1 MAAKK
6 EAAMSSRKAPIL
18 ILVALLLAG
27 MSCQK
32 TRLPSGQASES
43 GMSQDQLNRI
53 DVILKE
59 AIRRGEI
66 PGAVVVVGR
75 KGKVVYRR
83 AFGLSQVVP
92 QALPMAKDMIFD
104 LASLTKPVATAPS
117 IMILAEQGR
126 LSLTE
131 KVKDYVPE
139 FEPYLDETGKPGEDA
154 RLWHLLTHTS
164 GLPPYLSSTDP
175 AELEKMLGPSIA
187 TADLVAIIA
196 KLKKSDPPG
205 KAFHYSC
212 LGYITLAH
220 IIRQITGQTVA
231 QFAAEHIFRPLR
243 LEHTFYNPPAAFK
256 DKCVPT
262 QVLDGNPL
270 RGIVHDP
277 LARLQGGVSGNAGLF
292 STADDLAVFC
302 QMILNKGTFEGK
314 KILSPLTVER
324 MTEVYPQAAFAGY
337 GLGWDLD
344 SDYSTNGGDLFGPR
358 SFGHTGYTGTSMWID
373 PETDIFLIFLTNRIH
388 PDDKGSIVALRSR
401 LANVVAA
408 ALLTK

>member
-1 MAAKK
+1 
-6 EAAMSSRKAPIL
+6 MSSRKAPIL

-83 AFGLSQVVP
+83 AFGSSQVVP

>member
-1 MAAKK
+1 
-6 EAAMSSRKAPIL
+6 
-18 ILVALLLAG
+18 
-27 MSCQK
+27 
-32 TRLPSGQASES
+32 
-43 GMSQDQLNRI
+43 
-53 DVILKE
+53 
-59 AIRRGEI
+59 
-66 PGAVVVVGR
+66 
-75 KGKVVYRR
+75 
-83 AFGLSQVVP
+83 
-92 QALPMAKDMIFD
+92 MAKDMIFD